1 MREAIVLTV
10 VVAVALGIAGCGQRA
25 ANEPPPAAPVVA
37 APVAAAPAPTTPVA
51 PPVAAAP
58 AQAAAVPA
66 VAAPDDIPELPSYPG
81 AERVKREIDASG
93 GEWAREAKIELVSGD
108 GFEKVRAFYL
118 DAIRTNGWQVTGTE
132 EEKDEIGWKL
142 AKGTSVAEID
152 LDRESFGRV
161 KIKLERKD
169 R

>member
-1 MREAIVLTV
+1 MREAMVVGAVVLM
-10 VVAVALGIAGCGQRA
+10 ALGLTGCGKG
-25 ANEPPPAAPVVA
+25 PAETA
-37 APVAAAPAPTTPVA
+37 APVAPAPQQ
-51 PPVAAAP
+51 VAAA
-58 AQAAAVPA
+58 AA

-93 GEWAREAKIELVSGD
+93 GEWARKSRIELVSND

-118 DAIRTNGWQVTGTE
+118 EAIRANGWQVVGTR

-142 AKGTSVAEID
+142 AKGTSMAEVD
-152 LDRESFGRV
+152 LDSEGFGRV